1 MHYLSEHFVTENII
15 RDSEG
20 ELAISVFLVR
30 LYQSV
35 FINKNGHNKN
45 GHFRIQV
52 VHIAD
57 DALEDCNRS

>member
-1 MHYLSEHFVTENII
+1 MTKNII

-20 ELAISVFLVR
+20 DLAM
-30 LYQSV
+30 SV

-52 VHIAD
+52 VQIAD
-57 DALEDCNRS
+57 DALEDCSRQ

>member
-1 MHYLSEHFVTENII
+1 MHYLPGHFVTKNII

-20 ELAISVFLVR
+20 ELAM
-30 LYQSV
+30 SV
-35 FINKNGHNKN
+35 FINKN

>member
-1 MHYLSEHFVTENII
+1 MHYLPGHFVTKNII
-15 RDSEG
+15 RYSEG
-20 ELAISVFLVR
+20 ELAM
-30 LYQSV
+30 SV
-35 FINKNGHNKN
+35 FINKNGHHKN